1 MISILNEKKKT
12 IHWGWYVML
21 SSFIILFF
29 NSGARYSF
37 GVMFKPMIEEF
48 GWNRGPVSL
57 AFFINMILYAF
68 LLTVVGRFYDRFGPK
83 WVMIIATIFLSI
95 GFGLITFINSL
106 WEFYLYY
113 GIFVA
118 IGFAG
123 TSLPLFA
130 SLISKWFAKWRGFAI
145 SLSLSG
151 SCLGQFALLPIF
163 TSITQKYGWRI
174 SHLIIGLMM
183 IVLNIPFI
191 IFLIKKEPGDVGLS
205 PYGLNHGDEG
215 INEMEESSALSGDTT
230 DLSLKEAM
238 HTGSFWFFVIVMFVC
253 GSGDFWMITHLIP
266 FATDKGI
273 SPYTAGNI
281 MAWYGL
287 LGLLGVLMAGP
298 ASDLIGNKIPLALT
312 FLIRFISFI
321 IILKF
326 QNTLSFY
333 IFGLSFGFTF
343 LITAPITATL
353 LGKLYGFSHIGFIS
367 GFVTTFHHL
376 GGGFW
381 AYMGGWLF
389 DKTGGYEIS
398 LYISALM
405 ALSAFA
411 SSILI
416 KEKRHK
422 IN

>member
-1 MISILNEKKKT
+1 
-12 IHWGWYVML
+12 ML
-21 SSFIILFF
+21 SSFIILLF

-48 GWNRGPVSL
+48 GWSRASISL

-83 WVMIIATIFLSI
+83 WVMIIATIFLFA
-95 GFGLITFINSL
+95 GYSL
-106 WEFYLYY
+106 SSFLHSLLEFYIYY

-118 IGFAG
+118 VGFAG

-130 SLISKWFAKWRGFAI
+130 SLISKWFDKWRGFAI

-151 SCLGQFALLPIF
+151 NCLGQFLLLPLF
-163 TSITQKYGWRI
+163 TLLTQGYSWRL
-174 SHLIIGLMM
+174 SYLIIGLCMG
-183 IVLNIPFI
+183 IVNIPFI
-191 IFLIKKEPGDVGLS
+191 IFIIKKSPEEVGLK
-205 PYGLNHGDEG
+205 PYGYKGFEG
-215 INEMEESSALSGDTT
+215 ETYERRKELLISDREKI
-230 DLSLKEAM
+230 DLTLKEAM
-238 HTGSFWFFVIVMFVC
+238 STRSFWLFTLIMFVC

-266 FATDKGI
+266 FATDQGI
-273 SPYTAGNI
+273 SPFTAGNI

-287 LGLLGVLMAGP
+287 MGLIGVLIAGP
-298 ASDLIGNKIPLALT
+298 SSDIFGNKIPLAVT

-321 IILKF
+321 IILNLQDIF
-326 QNTLSFY
+326 SFY
-333 IFGLSFGFTF
+333 LFGLSFGFTF

-381 AYMGGWLF
+381 SYMGGWLF
-389 DKTGGYEIS
+389 DKTGDYKIS
-398 LYISALM
+398 IYISAFLAIAAFIS
-405 ALSAFA
+405 ALF
-411 SSILI
+411 ID
-416 KEKRHK
+416 EKPHTKNSKR
-422 IN
+422 ID